1 MISFFRNF
9 NLARAIILFSL
20 LGSGYLAW
28 VDWKEYEEVKSLR
41 TVFARQVGRVSG
53 QIQEQAKLHSK
64 LTRDVSGD
72 GFIGKDNPESYILTI
87 FEGLNMGPVTMFTTP
102 RKKRGYVDHTTKIT
116 PRGEGKD
123 KVAFDHYTIAN
134 FLYSLEAGS
143 RQIKVTQ
150 IALNLLNTRV
160 ENGEIPE
167 DEWTFSVSAT
177 NRVKDERPAAAGP
190 NAARQ

>member
-1 MISFFRNF
+1 VISFFRSF

-41 TVFARQVGRVSG
+41 TVFGRQVGTVSG

-64 LTRDVSGD
+64 LTRDVSGA
-72 GFIGKDNPESYILTI
+72 GFIGTDNPESYIRTI
-87 FEGLNMGPVTMFTTP
+87 YDGLNMGAVDLLTTP
-102 RKKRGYVDHTTKIT
+102 RRKRGYIDHTTKIT

-134 FLYSLEAGS
+134 FLYSLEAES

-150 IALNLLNTRV
+150 IALNLQDTRLGS
-160 ENGEIPE
+160 GEIPE
-167 DEWTFSVSAT
+167 DLWTFTASVT
-177 NRVKDERPAAAGP
+177 NRVKDEVRTAGP